1 MSLAVEEKTQEEKE
15 LEEAIKLSQL
25 EYQKEEE
32 KRVVEA
38 KQKPAEKK
46 GGLLGPLP
54 PLVLGTTK
62 PNHSLE
68 EFKVEESKLKE
79 EISEMRKKEEERR
92 EKEQKEQEN
101 TEERKKRLL
110 EQRELIRKKK
120 QEERKEELSTFVSSV
135 PFPPFSSSPPASRRS
150 ARRNSSAAATS

>member
-15 LEEAIKLSQL
+15 LEQAIRLSQL
-25 EYQKEEE
+25 EFQKEEE
-32 KRVVEA
+32 KRIIEA
-38 KQKPAEKK
+38 KEKPAEKK

-54 PLVLGTTK
+54 PLVLGTSK
-62 PNHSLE
+62 PNHTIE
-68 EFKVEESKLKE
+68 EFKVEESKLKD
-79 EISEMRKKEEERR
+79 EISVLRKKEEERR
-92 EKEQKEQEN
+92 EKDAKEQEN

-135 PFPPFSSSPPASRRS
+135 PFP
-150 ARRNSSAAATS
+150 